1 MRNHGESL
9 LLVWKNKRRR
19 DGGDDNAGRVV
30 MLGDFQ
36 ERIAHLFVGCLQFFN
51 RLFNR
56 GDEILLAIT
65 SHLGVHAVA
74 FATKTFQLFLCQFS
88 LLSILATV
96 YARLPVDVGSTSPNE
111 RHLTINAQLEWL
123 WCHFTITGTD
133 KSLSLAPHEGHFG
146 GTGSRRISSHIDQ
159 CVGHT
164 AAVAVVVVSS

>member
-74 FATKTFQLFLCQFS
+74 FATVRKEQKKESMCVS
-88 LLSILATV
+88 
-96 YARLPVDVGSTSPNE
+96 DVCVKK
-111 RHLTINAQLEWL
+111 R
-123 WCHFTITGTD
+123 
-133 KSLSLAPHEGHFG
+133 
-146 GTGSRRISSHIDQ
+146 DQ
-159 CVGHT
+159 
-164 AAVAVVVVSS
+164 